1 MKHITQALAV
11 VLLLAC
17 AIAHGATQNLNAE
30 QGAALNVT
38 LSGASSSLTGRS
50 LRMHVRSK
58 VGNTSTKLV
67 ASTADGRLSVASS
80 STATL
85 SVGADV
91 MAALSISDPTEY
103 WVYDVE
109 SYTSAS
115 DVRREWSGRFTITR
129 DVTRD
134 TEAGLEDGAAGYVR
148 YDSPQ
153 TLTTAQKLQARTNIG
168 AGTGG
173 GGDAAAWG
181 AITGTLSDQT
191 DLQSVLDAK
200 QATDAELTAIAGLTS
215 AADRVPYFTGSG
227 TASLA
232 TFTSAGRALVD
243 DADASAQRSTLG
255 LGTAA
260 TQSSSAFEA
269 AGAVP
274 THAALTSSVHGISSY
289 GATLIDDT
297 DASAARSTLGLGTA
311 AVESSSAFAATAH
324 NHAASDVTSGALA
337 LARGG
342 TGASLSDPNADRIAF
357 WDDSTGAV
365 DWLTVGSGLSI
376 TGTTISASGGGGLTK
391 FTEAESTSSPNA
403 TVYVDSLTAAGS
415 ATNVDVAI
423 VPKGTGALLSAVPDS
438 LSSGG
443 NKRGT
448 DAVDWQ
454 RSRYNAAQVASGQA
468 ATISGG
474 SGNTASGQYSVV
486 FGGQSNSATTTGA
499 GAGGTNSTASGF
511 QAFAFGYHTSATAN
525 YTVAIGGAATANAES
540 AVCLGRNSTAS
551 GQFSWVP
558 GGIYGTTRELRGARA
573 YASDRRASDGDA
585 QIIGQP
591 VRITTSSTSATTLTA
606 DAGSVSSA
614 NVMVLPNSSACLF
627 VARVAAYSPGAGDA
641 GAWEVRGL
649 IKRGAN
655 AAATSI
661 VGTNTVTTI
670 AADAG
675 IGSPTINVTANT
687 TQGAPVISITPADS
701 DSTYWV
707 GDIECVQVL

>member
-1 MKHITQALAV
+1 MKHIARAFAA

-17 AIAHGATQNLNAE
+17 AIASAATQNITAE

-38 LSGASSSLTGRS
+38 LAGASSSLTGRS

-67 ASTADGRLSVASS
+67 ASTSDGRLSVASS

-129 DVTRD
+129 DVTRE
-134 TEAGLEDGAAGYVR
+134 TEADLEGRLAGLVR
-148 YDSPQ
+148 YDTPQ
-153 TLTTAQKLQARTNIG
+153 SLTTAEKLQARTNIG

-191 DLQSVLDAK
+191 DLQSALDAK
-200 QATDAELTAIAGLTS
+200 QSTDTELTALAGLTS
-215 AADRVPYFTGSG
+215 AADRLPYFTGSG

-269 AGAVP
+269 AGAVS

-289 GATLIDDT
+289 GATLIDDA

-311 AVESSSAFAATAH
+311 AVESASAFAATAH
-324 NHAASDVTSGALA
+324 NHAASEITSGTLA

-357 WDDSTGAV
+357 WDDSAGTV

-376 TGTTISASGGGGLTK
+376 TGTTISASGGGGLTR

-415 ATNVDVAI
+415 VTNVDVAI
-423 VPKGTGALLSAVPDS
+423 VPKGTGALLAAVPNS

-443 NKRGT
+443 NKRGSY
-448 DAVDWQ
+448 AVDLQ
-454 RSRYNAAQVASGQA
+454 IVRNTASRVASGAASTIVGGAENTASGAYAVAGGQQNTVSGQA
-468 ATISGG
+468 AVALGG
-474 SGNTASGQYSVV
+474 A
-486 FGGQSNSATTTGA
+486 NSATGNGSVA
-499 GAGGTNSTASGF
+499 LGENSIA
-511 QAFAFGYHTSATAN
+511 SATNAVVLGQSGTADGS
-525 YTVAIGGAATANAES
+525 YSFATGIWATA
-540 AVCLGRNSTAS
+540 R
-551 GQFSWVP
+551 
-558 GGIYGTTRELRGARA
+558 GIYGARA
-573 YASDRRASDGDA
+573 RSNGRRASAGDA
-585 QIIGQP
+585 QIIGHI
-591 VRITTSSTSATTLTA
+591 VRITTSSTSAATLTA
-606 DAGSVSSA
+606 DAGSVGSA

-641 GAWEVRGL
+641 GAWEIRGL

-675 IGSPTINVTANT
+675 IGSPTVNVTANT
-687 TQGAPVISITPADS
+687 TQGAAVISVTPADS

-707 GDIECVQVL
+707 GDVECVQVL